1 MGVEEIIS
9 LAKDTVVKWYGD
21 NRVLI
26 KLEDVFLVW
35 FSKTLQHCK
44 LLLGANVP
52 DNTYFEFTYNGDRK
66 IAYFDVYTKT
76 DKWIVKRG
84 GIDV

>member
-1 MGVEEIIS
+1 MNTAEIIS
-9 LAKDTVVKWYGD
+9 LAEDTVVKWYAE
-21 NRVLI
+21 NRVM
-26 KLEDVFLVW
+26 LEVSNVFIVW

-44 LLLGANVP
+44 MCLGADVP

-84 GIDV
+84 GTNE